1 MMKAEAV
8 LEQLRSLGSADVLTR
23 LDGFA
28 IRPERAYGVSI
39 PVLRKIA
46 RDIGRDHALAQEL
59 WSSGVHEARHIAT
72 LIEDPV
78 QVTEEQ
84 MERWAK
90 DFDSWSI
97 VDGCCGNLFDKTPF
111 AYAKVV
117 EWSCRPEEYV
127 KRAAFVLMAT
137 LSVHDKGAE
146 DEEFLKFLPIIK
158 RESTDERNFVRKAV
172 NWALRQIGKRNLRLN
187 EAAVSTAREINMI
200 DSRGAR
206 WIASDTLRE
215 LTGDWVKAR
224 LLR

>member
-111 AYAKVV
+111 AYAKAV

-158 RESTDERNFVRKAV
+158 KESTDERNFVRKAV

>member
-146 DEEFLKFLPIIK
+146 DEESLKFLPIIK